1 MGKFNF
7 RLERLL
13 EVRIYNEKTEENK
26 VAQITSKLNK
36 VKKNLGEI
44 ALELEA
50 VTPPITTDNQLVYLQ
65 TREIFVNR
73 LKQQEKVFLA
83 EKEDI
88 TEELSLAKDSYQKA
102 KQKRMVIDKLRERN
116 LNVFRSLHLQ
126 IKYLNLF
133 LLYQTQN

>member
-1 MGKFNF
+1 M
-7 RLERLL
+7 
-13 EVRIYNEKTEENK
+13 
-26 VAQITSKLNK
+26 
-36 VKKNLGEI
+36 KKNQGEI

-116 LNVFRSLHLQ
+116 LNVFRSLQLRNQ
-126 IKYLNLF
+126 IIEEDDINTKRYWHQKK
-133 LLYQTQN
+133 LLENRID